1 MKIKSKLKI
10 VVSIAIV
17 LLSLTANAGDTVK
30 IKQGTL
36 RGQTTKGITSFLGI
50 PFAKPPI
57 GDLRWRAPQEPE
69 SWTGIRLANTFCS
82 DCIQGIRPGL
92 FEGRKEPSEDC
103 LYLNV
108 WRPEKDFDEPLPVM
122 VWIYGGAWLG
132 GGSSFPEYN
141 GYAIASKD
149 IVFVS
154 FNYRVGRLGFF
165 AHPALSEEF
174 PDEPKGNYGLMDQ
187 IAALKWI
194 KENISAFGGDPNNV
208 TIFGES
214 AGGGSVEALLQ
225 SPMAAGLFHKA
236 ISQSSGPTG
245 VQTARLIGEDQPGR
259 PSAES
264 FGLAFAKAKGI
275 EGKNENAL
283 NLLRALP
290 AEQFIDFTEGL
301 PEKPDVTNVRWGGPM
316 IDGKVLT
323 QQEYKSYREGS
334 FNKVPLM
341 TGATRGDLPGPI
353 VAGRIDG
360 VGTTRESAV
369 ARFDPYQDDVLLA
382 FDPNNKM
389 DVEEL
394 AYKSG
399 SAWFMIEPARFV
411 ASMFAA
417 QDLPVYHYRFSYIK
431 ESMKDRWKY
440 GTPHFAEVHFLFN
453 TLEFRYRTDVTP
465 EDQNVANMMLS
476 YWTNFAKT
484 GNPNGDG
491 LKTWP
496 KYSKSTDLILDFLP
510 DGSIYS
516 GPDPMKEQLDAVGKA
531 AEGRK

>member
-17 LLSLTANAGDTVK
+17 LLSLTANADDTVK

-36 RGQTTKGITSFLGI
+36 RGQTTKGIASFLGI
-50 PFAKPPI
+50 PFAKPPV
-57 GDLRWRAPQEPE
+57 GDLRWRAPQAPE
-69 SWTGIRLANTFCS
+69 SWSGIRFAYEFGTNCMQS
-82 DCIQGIRPGL
+82 IRPGSNA
-92 FEGRKEPSEDC
+92 RMNAPSEDC

-108 WRPEKDFDEPLPVM
+108 WRPDKVSEKPLPVM

-141 GYAIASKD
+141 GHALASKD

-154 FNYRVGRLGFF
+154 FNYRVGRFGFF
-165 AHPALSEEF
+165 AHPALSKEF

-208 TIFGES
+208 TNFGES
-214 AGGGSVEALLQ
+214 AGGVSVEAMLQ

-245 VQTARLIGEDQPGR
+245 VQTGRMISEDQPGR

-275 EGKNENAL
+275 EGNNENAL

-290 AEQFIDFTEGL
+290 AEEFIDFSEGL

-323 QQEYKSYREGS
+323 QQEYKSYTEGT

-360 VGTTRESAV
+360 VGTTMELAV
-369 ARFDPYQDDVLLA
+369 ARFAPYQQDVLRA
-382 FDPNNKM
+382 FNPDNKM
-389 DVEEL
+389 NVDEL

-431 ESMKDRWKY
+431 ESMKDRWQY

-453 TLEFRYRTDVTP
+453 TLESRYGTDVTA

-484 GNPNGDG
+484 GNPNSDG